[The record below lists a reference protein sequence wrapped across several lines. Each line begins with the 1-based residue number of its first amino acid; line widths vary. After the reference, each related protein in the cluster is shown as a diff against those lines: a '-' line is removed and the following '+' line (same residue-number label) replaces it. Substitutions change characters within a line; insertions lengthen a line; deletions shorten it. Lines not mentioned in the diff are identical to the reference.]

1 MPTREGR
8 RPRIVIGALRGG
20 SGKTLLTTG
29 LLGACRARGLT
40 VAPFKK
46 GPDYI
51 DPAWLTHAAGR
62 ACRALDPHLM
72 TPATLLAAVRDHGDA
87 DLAVIE
93 GNHGLMDGLGAGAAG
108 STAELARLLAAP
120 VVVLVD
126 TTRATR
132 TVAAMVLGC
141 QRLEPDLDIAGVI
154 LNRVGTR
161 RQEEAIRTA
170 IEEVCGVP
178 VLGSIPRLP
187 DLDLPERHLGLMTPA
202 EHGAAAAVLDRARA
216 IVEAHVS
223 VDRVREIAAG
233 APPLPAPGPGAPLA
247 AGAAGA
253 PSPGAATPGERVRI
267 GVVRDR
273 AFTFYYVENLEA
285 LERLGAELVWVDALA
300 DARLPALDALYIG
313 GGYPETH
320 ARALAANGSLRAA
333 IRAGAAAGLPVVAE
347 CGGLIYLGEAYVVDG
362 VAHPMVGVFPVAW
375 ELGDRPLGHGYTA
388 VEVAGDNAFFP
399 RGTRLA
405 GHEFRYSR
413 PRVKDPLAF
422 AFRMA
427 RGHGFDGQHDGLVSG
442 NVLAS
447 FCHFHAGGAPE
458 WAGAVVRAARAH
470 RGAGAPGPDLVESAA
485 GHP

>member
-1 MPTREGR
+1 MPTRDGGKAR
-8 RPRIVIGALRGG
+8 VVIGALRGG

-29 LLGACRARGLT
+29 LLAACRARGIS

-72 TPATLLAAVRDHGDA
+72 TEAALLAAVREHGDA
-87 DLAVIE
+87 DLVVIE
-93 GNHGLMDGLGAGAAG
+93 GNHGLMDGIGAADAG
-108 STAELARLLAAP
+108 STAALARLLAAP
-120 VVVLVD
+120 VIVLVD
-126 TTRATR
+126 ASRATR
-132 TVAAMVLGC
+132 TIAAMVLGC
-141 QRLEPDLDIAGVI
+141 QLLDPELQVAGVI
-154 LNRVGTR
+154 LNRVGAR
-161 RQEEAIRTA
+161 RHEASIRAAVEEI
-170 IEEVCGVP
+170 CGVP

-187 DLDLPERHLGLMTPA
+187 DLDLPERHLGLVTPA
-202 EHGAAAAVLDRARA
+202 EHREATAVVERARA
-216 IVEAHVS
+216 IVEAHVD
-223 VDRVREIAAG
+223 VDRVRHIAAA
-233 APPLPAPGPGAPLA
+233 APPLPAVGGTTVPPLPAMGAD
-247 AGAAGA
+247 AG
-253 PSPGAATPGERVRI
+253 SPGAATPGEPARI

-285 LERLGAELVWVDALA
+285 LERLGAELVWIDALT
-300 DARLPALDALYIG
+300 DERLPALDVLYIG

-320 ARALAANGSLRAA
+320 ARALAANGALRAD
-333 IRAGAAAGLPVVAE
+333 IRARAAAGLPVIAE

-362 VAHPMVGVFPVAW
+362 IAYPMAGVFPVIW
-375 ELGDRPLGHGYTA
+375 ELGDRPAGHGYTA

-399 RGTRLA
+399 RGTTLA

-413 PRVKDPLAF
+413 PRVTGPLAY

-427 RGHGFDGQHDGLVSG
+427 RGHGFDGEHDGLVAG

-458 WAGAVVRAARAH
+458 WAGAVVRAARRRAW
-470 RGAGAPGPDLVESAA
+470 RR
-485 GHP
+485 